1 MLSSTSPRMVPNSFW
16 THSVVA
22 KDILSSFVVFA
33 EVKFELSLTGALL
46 TLVALSLYSVCL
58 FPKQTKHT
66 VAPQRPISH
75 AVTLNQQSRLY
86 MSV

>member
-22 KDILSSFVVFA
+22 KDILLSFVGFCRS
-33 EVKFELSLTGALL
+33 EVGALPYSALL

-66 VAPQRPISH
+66 VAPQRPSPMQE
-75 AVTLNQQSRLY
+75 L
-86 MSV
+86 